1 MQRERT
7 HTIEIIAIIYR
18 DMGIYIKEIT
28 ANLLGILKKTLHL
41 RFLSILPLKTSKNK
55 N

>member
-7 HTIEIIAIIYR
+7 HTTEITALIYR

-28 ANLLGILKKTLHL
+28 ANLLGILKK
-41 RFLSILPLKTSKNK
+41 KNTSLAFSKYTTFEDK
-55 N
+55 QK

>member
-7 HTIEIIAIIYR
+7 HTTEIAALIYR

-28 ANLLGILKKTLHL
+28 ANLLGILRKKLFTCL
-41 RFLSILPLKTSKNK
+41 F
-55 N
+55 

>member
-7 HTIEIIAIIYR
+7 HTTEITAIIYR

-28 ANLLGILKKTLHL
+28 ANLLGI
-41 RFLSILPLKTSKNK
+41 
-55 N
+55 